1 MLKKAKLIMFFAI
14 VFSLAF
20 ANSSLAKSDVANKN
34 ILKPSKNAEVVLEKV
49 ELIKENG
56 RTKVTIKGS
65 GHVNDGPQGYKITV
79 DPENNTY
86 ETIKASPEEIK
97 EHTEV
102 DTQLDEG
109 TTSVSEEQSFGI
121 ASTTNEINV
130 KFHTEGP
137 YYHAAQTI
145 HMLRWDSDG
154 RYAYTNFRSL
164 SCNATHENWI
174 KDECASTGYSRI
186 DGGRTISSSMYG
198 KYHSWK
204 YYLDS
209 QRTDLQH
216 NITIEGYYTGN
227 YNYYASLDKSGEQ
240 HDELKSAVYVY

>member
-34 ILKPSKNAEVVLEKV
+34 ILKPSKNAEVVLDKV

-56 RTKVTIKGS
+56 RTKITIKDS
-65 GHVNDGPQGYKITV
+65 GHASDGPKGYKITV

-86 ETIKASPEEIK
+86 KTIKASPEEIK
-97 EHTEV
+97 EHTEGE
-102 DTQLDEG
+102 LDKS
-109 TTSVSEEQSFGI
+109 TTSAREEQSFGI
-121 ASTTNEINV
+121 ASTTNEVNV
-130 KFHTEGP
+130 KYHTEGP
-137 YYHAAQTI
+137 YYHAAQTV
-145 HMLRWDSDG
+145 HMLRWNSDG

-204 YYLDS
+204 YYFDS

-216 NITIEGYYTGN
+216 DITIEGYYTGS
-227 YNYYASLDKSGEQ
+227 YNYYTSIYTSGEQ
-240 HDELKSAVYVY
+240 DEELKSAVYVY